1 MNTRPEL
8 GNTQGAPDAQMPA
21 ASSSRK
27 LLTALLTPLFMALM
41 AISVV
46 NVALTP
52 IGHSLSAGSS
62 QTQWVVSGYALAFG
76 VPLVAAGRIG
86 DATGRR
92 RMFMIGVSLFTL
104 GSLLSAVA
112 PTIEILIAARVL
124 QGLGAGFFNP
134 QTTGIIQA
142 NFTGQARA
150 RAYGMFGTVVALAVI
165 VGPVLGGFLIQ
176 IFGDSLGWRMMF
188 LVNVPIGLAGLL
200 LARLWAP
207 NDRPSAPS
215 QRAHLDLDPVGMT
228 TLALAIFAVLFP
240 FVERSGNP
248 LVWAVL
254 PLGLALIAFFIAWEK
269 RYKKAGSPP
278 MLDID
283 LVTKPAFRNGI
294 MTVTLY
300 FLGNTSVWLVIPIYV
315 QNHLGQSA
323 LTAALITIP
332 SSLLSAFVA
341 PWAGRRV
348 LAMGRRIVMLGFGLS
363 LTSIVTTM
371 LTVTPVEQG
380 LLPVQ
385 ALAVPLILIGAGGG
399 LVISPNQTL
408 TLASVPPAISG
419 VAGGV
424 LSLGQRMGTAIG
436 TAIIPSILYGLVE
449 SGAHWNVGLI
459 ASFGA
464 IVLTLSLGLAF
475 TIADRR
481 RELREG

>member
-1 MNTRPEL
+1 MATKPEPNKNPQL
-8 GNTQGAPDAQMPA
+8 PTT
-21 ASSSRK
+21 SSPRK
-27 LLTALLTPLFMALM
+27 LMAALLTPLFMALM

-52 IGHSLSAGSS
+52 IGNSLNAGSS

-92 RMFMIGVSLFTL
+92 RMFMIGVSFFTL
-104 GSLLSAVA
+104 GSLLSAIA

-200 LARLWAP
+200 LARLWVP

-215 QRAHLDLDPVGMT
+215 AQRARLDLDPVGMT

-254 PLGLALIAFFIAWEK
+254 PIGLALIAFFIAWEK
-269 RYKKAGSPP
+269 RYKKAGRPP

-294 MTVTLY
+294 MIVTLY

-332 SSLLSAFVA
+332 SSLLSAFAA

-363 LTSIVTTM
+363 LTSIVATM

-380 LLPVQ
+380 LLPVW

-475 TIADRR
+475 TVADRR

>member
-1 MNTRPEL
+1 MATKPEPNKNPQL
-8 GNTQGAPDAQMPA
+8 PTT
-21 ASSSRK
+21 SSPRK
-27 LLTALLTPLFMALM
+27 LMAALLTPLFMALM

-52 IGHSLSAGSS
+52 IGNSLNAGSS

-92 RMFMIGVSLFTL
+92 RMFMIGVSFFTL
-104 GSLLSAVA
+104 GSLLSAIA

-200 LARLWAP
+200 LARLWVP

-215 QRAHLDLDPVGMT
+215 AQRARLDLDPVGMT

-254 PLGLALIAFFIAWEK
+254 PIGLAFIAFFIAWEK
-269 RYKKAGSPP
+269 RYKKAGRPP

-294 MTVTLY
+294 MIVTLY

-332 SSLLSAFVA
+332 SSLLSAFAA

-363 LTSIVTTM
+363 LTSIVATM

-380 LLPVQ
+380 LLPVW

-475 TIADRR
+475 TVADRR

>member
-1 MNTRPEL
+1 MATEPEPNKNPQL
-8 GNTQGAPDAQMPA
+8 PTT
-21 ASSSRK
+21 SSPRK
-27 LLTALLTPLFMALM
+27 LMAALLTPLFMALM

-52 IGHSLSAGSS
+52 IGNSLNAGSS

-92 RMFMIGVSLFTL
+92 RMFMIGVSFFTL
-104 GSLLSAVA
+104 GSLLSAIA

-165 VGPVLGGFLIQ
+165 VGPVLGGFLMQ
-176 IFGDSLGWRMMF
+176 IFGDALGWRMMF

-200 LARLWAP
+200 LARLWVP

-215 QRAHLDLDPVGMT
+215 AQRARLDLDPVGMT

-254 PLGLALIAFFIAWEK
+254 PIGLALIAFFITWEK
-269 RYKKAGSPP
+269 RYKKAGRPP

-294 MTVTLY
+294 MIVTLY

-332 SSLLSAFVA
+332 SSLLSAFAA

-363 LTSIVTTM
+363 LTSIVATM

-380 LLPVQ
+380 LLPVW

-475 TIADRR
+475 TVADRR